1 MRNFLKYVRRVDIFS
16 HPILLHFDEAGE
28 THRTIFGGFASIIY
42 CVFAIAYISFCIYKM
57 VAHAQDMNVTA
68 ISF

>member
-1 MRNFLKYVRRVDIFS
+1 MDVFS

-28 THRTIFGGFASIIY
+28 THRTIFGGFASILY
-42 CVFAIAYISFCIYKM
+42 NLFTLAYFSFCIYKM
-57 VAHAQDMNVTA
+57 IAHTQDLNVTA